1 MSLKFFKLTIFFT
14 FQFCCIIVYC
24 QEKIVFDSYTEYKYQ
39 EDESKI
45 SKMISTVLYNS
56 LSNDYYLVLSTLN
69 NKVKYVSLVDKNN
82 YVSHKLKP
90 NDFINKVNENKLKI
104 ISSYQ
109 LNLKRNLPNYKVI
122 DRKSDNIYVIN
133 SLDSISRNSE
143 FSKYYIEYN
152 PNSKNVMQIGN
163 HPDLHIPMSYNFLDS
178 LKCEVKKMYHI
189 SKSKKVR
196 IFTYSKSGT
205 DDFSMIVDK
214 TKLNKKK

>member
-1 MSLKFFKLTIFFT
+1 
-14 FQFCCIIVYC
+14 
-24 QEKIVFDSYTEYKYQ
+24 
-39 EDESKI
+39 
-45 SKMISTVLYNS
+45 MISTVLYNS

-196 IFTYSKSGT
+196 IFTYYKSGT
-205 DDFSMIVDK
+205 ADFSMIVDK

>member
-1 MSLKFFKLTIFFT
+1 L
-14 FQFCCIIVYC
+14 IVYC

-39 EDESKI
+39 EDESKV

-56 LSNDYYLVLSTLN
+56 LSNDYYLVLSTVD
-69 NKVKYVSLVDKNN
+69 NKVKYVSLVDKKN
-82 YVSHKLKP
+82 YVSYKLKP

-109 LNLKRNLPNYKVI
+109 LNLKRNLPNYKAI
-122 DRKSDNIYVIN
+122 DKKSDNIYIIN

-178 LKCEVKKMYHI
+178 LKYEVKKMYHI

-196 IFTYSKSGT
+196 IFTYTKSGNAN
-205 DDFSMIVDK
+205 FSMIVDK
-214 TKLNKKK
+214 SKLDKKK

>member
-1 MSLKFFKLTIFFT
+1 L
-14 FQFCCIIVYC
+14 IVYC
-24 QEKIVFDSYTEYKYQ
+24 QEKIIFDSYTEYKYQ

-45 SKMISTVLYNS
+45 SKMMSTVLYNS
-56 LSNDYYLVLSTLN
+56 VSNDYYLVLSTVN

-82 YVSHKLKP
+82 YVSYKLKP

-109 LNLKRNLPNYKVI
+109 LNLKRNLKNCKVI
-122 DRKSDNIYVIN
+122 DRKSENIYVIN

-178 LKCEVKKMYHI
+178 LKYEVKKMYHI

-196 IFTYSKSGT
+196 IFTYTKSGNAN
-205 DDFSMIVDK
+205 FSMIVDK
-214 TKLNKKK
+214 SKLDKKK

>member
-14 FQFCCIIVYC
+14 LHFCCLIVHC

-39 EDESKI
+39 EDESKV

-56 LSNDYYLVLSTLN
+56 LSNDYYLVLSTVN
-69 NKVKYVSLVDKNN
+69 NKVKYVSLVDKKN
-82 YVSHKLKP
+82 YVSYKLKP

-109 LNLKRNLPNYKVI
+109 LNLKRNLPNFKVI

-152 PNSKNVMQIGN
+152 SNINNVKQIGN

-178 LKCEVKKMYHI
+178 LKYGVKKMYHI

-196 IFTYSKSGT
+196 IFTFTKSGT
-205 DDFSMIVDK
+205 ADFSMIVDK
-214 TKLNKKK
+214 SKLDKKK